1 MKITLKNFR
10 CYDDRSFN
18 FGDNGLVLL
27 TGASGLGKSTIMMAI
42 QFALF
47 GTGTKVAKH
56 GSLSCSVEL
65 EFDGIK
71 IMRTKRPNRVVVND
85 IYEDDVGQDIINKK
99 FGDTFDTTGYIS
111 QNALNS
117 FILMSPQDKLV
128 FFEKFAFKDVDLSQI
143 KTRCKAY
150 INDRHN
156 ILTGTISQLE
166 LATQFFNELIE
177 PTPLSFPIKC
187 KASQQDKAI
196 KNENIK
202 HKNCIIS
209 LKKIKNTISSSKEEL
224 GDLRVLM
231 ASIHANEENLFIINR
246 KLSSISIDELNSLY
260 KGEDKLKEYKSL
272 LNTIVSLR
280 DIKNL
285 KKSLSDNVEKLNEM
299 KDREIKEYNGNL
311 KDINENLWKE
321 YNKEEIKE
329 LINDTKKYLFDME
342 KVSNLEKEIKQVG
355 IVIDI
360 ENLNDKKEKLE
371 KYRIDLEEKKRV
383 LNYLK
388 IQQELYECPS
398 CQKKLRF
405 KNNNLYLENDIST
418 IETEVDIDS
427 LKNIIN
433 ELQNKIR
440 TLERIIPEEENKI
453 QRKNEI
459 ETNINKI
466 LSKYEEIREI
476 EELQEDIEYLKNYL
490 STQTMLENKKSILE
504 NALKEEKFSSSYLS
518 FERTVLRQREELEE
532 LEKGLDDVNDNLS
545 EEELRK
551 IIEDQQQ
558 YKNNFFELKKQKNE
572 LEEEKKVCETK
583 IKKLKSNYIEKYN
596 EIKNEDELLNV
607 IKENEEKI
615 VELEEKKVLYEEILQ
630 KISEY
635 NKYEE
640 ENKNYLSWKTK
651 VEKLV
656 LKEKEDREKYA
667 SSTLLRDK
675 ILEAE
680 SIAMYNIIQS
690 VNTHAQLYLDSFFV
704 ENPILIRLLPFKETK
719 KNTKPQINLEI
730 DYKGMECDLNMLSGG
745 ELSRVI
751 LAFTLALG
759 EMFNTPLLL
768 LDECTSS
775 LDQNLTTVVFN
786 AIREHYNGKLVI
798 LIAHQVVTGIFDKTI
813 NLSNEEFY

>member
-209 LKKIKNTISSSKEEL
+209 LKKIKNTIFSSKEEL

-342 KVSNLEKEIKQVG
+342 KVSNLEKEMKQVG

>member
-47 GTGTKVAKH
+47 GTGTKVTKH

-209 LKKIKNTISSSKEEL
+209 LKKIKNTIFSSKEEL

-342 KVSNLEKEIKQVG
+342 KVSNLEKEMKQVG